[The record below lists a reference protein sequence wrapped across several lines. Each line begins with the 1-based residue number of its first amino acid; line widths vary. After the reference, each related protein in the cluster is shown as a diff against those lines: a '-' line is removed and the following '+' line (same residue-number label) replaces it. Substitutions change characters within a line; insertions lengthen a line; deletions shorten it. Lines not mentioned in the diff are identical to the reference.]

1 MVQERVVFL
10 REVVDRQVTEFLNP
24 QAAADLVISEPELQ
38 DLSLVCSELSM
49 LLRHLEATN
58 QVETEEELKFLTA
71 MAFKEKSHVFRID
84 YLMREVEDP
93 MEIWT
98 EFYNTVE
105 SLDEECYSTYKKT
118 MQDVL
123 SDEQLAREILPLH
136 FSSYEESLL
145 FRNLFDWFDVTSK
158 CVV

>member
-1 MVQERVVFL
+1 M
-10 REVVDRQVTEFLNP
+10 
-24 QAAADLVISEPELQ
+24 
-38 DLSLVCSELSM
+38 
-49 LLRHLEATN
+49 
-58 QVETEEELKFLTA
+58 
-71 MAFKEKSHVFRID
+71 FRID
-84 YLMREVEDP
+84 YLMWEVEDP